1 MTNQS
6 LLRLSARFKAFNG
19 CWPET
24 MLELLDF
31 IGRNTNLDKNH
42 IASRTLKAM
51 RSSAEG
57 SPAAADAWLREAL
70 AVGAASDLQAAE

>member
-1 MTNQS
+1 
-6 LLRLSARFKAFNG
+6 
-19 CWPET
+19 